1 MKCFKKE
8 DFNKLDDLFKINLIN
23 SCTGFKSANLIG
35 SIDSNGN
42 TNLAIFSSVTHL
54 GSNPALIGFILRP
67 KTEIRN
73 TYENIIETGF
83 FTVNHINKNYIE
95 DAHHTSAKYQ
105 KNISEFDKT
114 NLKEDFVDNFLAPYV
129 KNSKIKFGC
138 KYLNEYLIEE
148 NGTTLIIAS
157 IEELYVD
164 SNYIKNDGW
173 INLDEAGT
181 VTINGLDGYM
191 ETKLI
196 NRFGYARPR

>member
-8 DFNKLDDLFKINLIN
+8 DINKLDGLFKINLIN

-164 SNYIKNDGW
+164 SNYIKDDGW